1 MVLVFGLGGSELS
14 LTLDNV
20 LVVLAIG
27 VFLLFVELGDEA
39 THKVDNI
46 VDDAFRGKVYL

>member
-14 LTLDNV
+14 LTLDNI
-20 LVVLAIG
+20 LVVLTIG
-27 VFLLFVELGDEA
+27 VFLFLVELSNEA